1 MSARWMTKVHA
12 LLTLTE
18 QEEEVEGVLLQH
30 GITHLT
36 HPVFPVRNRMYVV
49 DFFLSAQRVALE
61 CWRSSSRR
69 GVALVWM
76 EKNAAY
82 IDLKFRR
89 IKEAYPDVRCM
100 ALAEV
105 ARVEPALV
113 KEYVGAVMEH
123 ADFMAYEMG
132 ELAGIF
138 TQLQPSG
145 GMERAHSP

>member
-1 MSARWMTKVHA
+1 MSKVHA
-12 LLTLTE
+12 LVPLTE
-18 QEEEVEGVLLQH
+18 QEEQVEDILLQH

-36 HPVFPVRNRMYVV
+36 HAVFPVRNRMYVV
-49 DFFLSAQRVALE
+49 DFFLSAPRVALE

-82 IDLKFRR
+82 VDLKFRR
-89 IKEAYPDVRCM
+89 IKQTYPDVRCG

-105 ARVEPALV
+105 VRAEPALV
-113 KEYVGAVMEH
+113 REYVGPVMEH

-132 ELAGIF
+132 ELAEAIRG
-138 TQLQPSG
+138 LA
-145 GMERAHSP
+145 R

>member
-1 MSARWMTKVHA
+1 MSSKWMNRVHA
-12 LLTLTE
+12 LLPLTE
-18 QEEEVEGVLLQH
+18 QEEQVEDVLLQH

-49 DFFLSAQRVALE
+49 DFFLSAQRIALE

-89 IKEAYPDVRCM
+89 IKEVYPDVRCI

-105 ARVEPALV
+105 ARVEPSLV
-113 KEYVGAVMEH
+113 REYVEAVMEH
-123 ADFMAYEMG
+123 ADATCCSME
-132 ELAGIF
+132 ELAEMVRKLNAGQSI
-138 TQLQPSG
+138 
-145 GMERAHSP
+145 